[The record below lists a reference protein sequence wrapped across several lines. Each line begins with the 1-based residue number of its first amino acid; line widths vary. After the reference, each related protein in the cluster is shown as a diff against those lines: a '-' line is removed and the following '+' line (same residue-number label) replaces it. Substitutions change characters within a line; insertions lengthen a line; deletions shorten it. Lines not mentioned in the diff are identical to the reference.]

1 MRTNVFLAL
10 ALAVPSLLYG
20 QAVEAR
26 ISAEPPLSPD
36 EVSQLESNLIANPAN
51 KEARLRL
58 LRYYMAFGPRR
69 AERLNHVLY
78 MVENFPADPASSSP
92 MTNVFVPAV
101 HDAWNRAV
109 TRMPENPDVLLNA
122 SRFLYH
128 EHPEDAEQL
137 LSRVVDRDPANKRIA
152 ANLGFLYAMDILG
165 MTSPDGGPAKRAAG
179 EQERLRENARFAL
192 DRSRNVFVLAGAG
205 TALPNLFPRTEQAR
219 NPNDRSA
226 FEMASS
232 LMARARE
239 LSPQEPEFQGP
250 MPLIQEFQKFQQRE
264 MPQLQSASTVAPP
277 GSIRVGSAVQAAK
290 LVEKPEAVYPPKA
303 REARIQG
310 IVRFN
315 VVIARDGSV
324 ENATLLGGHPLFV
337 PIGRRSSAPIPVS
350 ADLIE
355 RVASCRSQPGG
366 CAVHAS
372 VAAKPRADAFAQ
384 LLDVVEFLQH

>member
-20 QAVEAR
+20 QSVEAR

-69 AERLNHVLY
+69 TERLNHVLY

-128 EHPEDAEQL
+128 EHPEDAERL

-179 EQERLRENARFAL
+179 EQERLRENARIAL

-205 TALPNLFPRTEQAR
+205 AALPNLFPRTEQAR
-219 NPNDRSA
+219 NPNVVP
-226 FEMASS
+226 
-232 LMARARE
+232 
-239 LSPQEPEFQGP
+239 LSTW
-250 MPLIQEFQKFQQRE
+250 R
-264 MPQLQSASTVAPP
+264 
-277 GSIRVGSAVQAAK
+277 
-290 LVEKPEAVYPPKA
+290 
-303 REARIQG
+303 
-310 IVRFN
+310 
-315 VVIARDGSV
+315 
-324 ENATLLGGHPLFV
+324 LL
-337 PIGRRSSAPIPVS
+337 
-350 ADLIE
+350 
-355 RVASCRSQPGG
+355 
-366 CAVHAS
+366 
-372 VAAKPRADAFAQ
+372 
-384 LLDVVEFLQH
+384 

>member
-219 NPNDRSA
+219 NPSDRSA

-277 GSIRVGSAVQAAK
+277 GSIRVGSAVQAA
-290 LVEKPEAVYPPKA
+290 
-303 REARIQG
+303 
-310 IVRFN
+310 
-315 VVIARDGSV
+315 
-324 ENATLLGGHPLFV
+324 
-337 PIGRRSSAPIPVS
+337 
-350 ADLIE
+350 
-355 RVASCRSQPGG
+355 
-366 CAVHAS
+366 
-372 VAAKPRADAFAQ
+372 
-384 LLDVVEFLQH
+384 

>member
-1 MRTNVFLAL
+1 MRTDVFLAL
-10 ALAVPSLLYG
+10 TLAVQSLLYG

-26 ISAEPPLSPD
+26 ISAEQPLSPD
-36 EVSQLESNLIANPAN
+36 EVSRLESQLIANPAN

-69 AERLNHVLY
+69 DERLNHVLY
-78 MVENFPADPASSSP
+78 MIENLPADPDSSSP
-92 MTNVFVPAV
+92 MTYVFVPAV
-101 HDAWNRAV
+101 RDAWNRAV
-109 TRMPENPDVLLNA
+109 TQAPENPDVLLNA

-128 EHPEDAEQL
+128 EHPEEAEQL

-179 EQERLRENARFAL
+179 EHERLRENARIAL

-205 TALPNLFPRTEQAR
+205 TALPNLFPRTAQAR

-226 FEMASS
+226 FEMASA

-250 MPLIQEFQKFQQRE
+250 MPLIQEFQKFQQRDLA
-264 MPQLQSASTVAPP
+264 PLQSASTVAPP
-277 GSIRVGSAVQAAK
+277 GSVRVGSAVQAAK

-315 VVIARDGSV
+315 VVIAADGSV
-324 ENATLLGGHPLFV
+324 ENVTLLGGHPLFV
-337 PIGRRSSAPIPVS
+337 PSAIEAVRRYRYQTTLLNGSPV
-350 ADLIE
+350 A
-355 RVASCRSQPGG
+355 VVSQ
-366 CAVHAS
+366 V
-372 VAAKPRADAFAQ
+372 
-384 LLDVVEFLQH
+384 DVPFTLQ